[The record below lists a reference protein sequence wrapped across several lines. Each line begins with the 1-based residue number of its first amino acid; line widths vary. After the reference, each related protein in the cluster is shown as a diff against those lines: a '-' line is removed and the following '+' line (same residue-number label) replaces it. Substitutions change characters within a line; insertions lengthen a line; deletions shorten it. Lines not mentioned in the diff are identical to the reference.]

1 MDTLLSDI
9 GSAVG
14 GEQAQALVSTNPLLY
29 SGAATD
35 PQASLLE
42 APDHSLTVPI
52 LFLQGLVLL
61 LYWYNG
67 HSSVDSYV
75 IRLLLN
81 HH

>member
-9 GSAVG
+9 SCAIG
-14 GEQAQALVSTNPLLY
+14 GDHAQALLSTNPLLF
-29 SGAATD
+29 SGAASD

-42 APDHSLTVPI
+42 TPDHSLTVPI

-67 HSSVDSYV
+67 HNSVDSYV